1 MEKAETQASEKSGFA
16 PMRWMRWLYDW
27 TISWAEKPQGT
38 WALFLIAFAES
49 SFFPIP
55 PDVLLIALCVGSV
68 TKSYRFAVI
77 CTLGS
82 LLGGIAGYGI
92 GLYGFEMIGQPIV
105 KAYHGEVVMEKIKTW
120 YDTYG
125 FWGNLLAAVT
135 PIPYKVFTIASG
147 AFEFSFTSFMLASVV
162 GRSLRFFAVA
172 TLLFFFGPSIKAF
185 IEKYFN
191 LCAWVFMIFLIGG
204 FILLKYL

>member
-1 MEKAETQASEKSGFA
+1 MNPSQNKHPTDQGFLLT
-16 PMRWMRWLYDW
+16 RWLRGLYEW
-27 TISWAEKPQGT
+27 TIQWADKPHGT

-55 PDVLLIALCVGSV
+55 PDVLLIALCVGSR
-68 TKSYRFAVI
+68 KRSFRFAAI

-82 LLGGIAGYGI
+82 LMGGMVGYGVGAYAYEWI
-92 GLYGFEMIGQPIV
+92 GAPIV
-105 KAYHGEVVMEKIKTW
+105 QAYHGEAAMAKIKAW

-135 PIPYKVFTIASG
+135 PVPYKVFTIASG
-147 AFEFSFTSFMLASVV
+147 AFDFSFADFMLASVV
-162 GRSLRFFAVA
+162 GRTLRFFVVA
-172 TLLFFFGPSIKAF
+172 GLLYAFGAPIKAF

-191 LCAWVFMIFLIGG
+191 WCAWVFMILLIGG

>member
-1 MEKAETQASEKSGFA
+1 MEKAEIQASEKSGFA

-68 TKSYRFAVI
+68 TKAYRFAAI

-92 GLYGFEMIGQPIV
+92 GLYGFEMIGEPIV
-105 KAYHGEVVMEKIKTW
+105 KAYHGEAVMEKIKTW

>member
-1 MEKAETQASEKSGFA
+1 MEKAEIQASEKSGFA

-68 TKSYRFAVI
+68 TKSYRFAAI

-92 GLYGFEMIGQPIV
+92 GLYGFEMIGEPIV
-105 KAYHGEVVMEKIKTW
+105 KAYHGEAVMEKIKTW

-191 LCAWVFMIFLIGG
+191 LCAWAFMIFLIGG

>member
-1 MEKAETQASEKSGFA
+1 
-16 PMRWMRWLYDW
+16 MRWMRGLYDW
-27 TISWAEKPQGT
+27 TIHWAEKPQGT

-55 PDVLLIALCVGSV
+55 PDVLLIALCVGAV
-68 TKSYRFAVI
+68 TKSYRFALV

-92 GLYGFEMIGQPIV
+92 GLYGFEIIGQPIV
-105 KAYHGEVVMEKIKTW
+105 KAYHGQAVMEKIKVW

-147 AFEFSFTSFMLASVV
+147 AFEFSFASFMLASVV

-172 TLLFFFGPSIKAF
+172 TLLYFFGPSIKAF
-185 IEKYFN
+185 LEKYFN
-191 LCAWVFMIFLIGG
+191 LCAWVFMILLIGG
-204 FILLKYL
+204 FILLKYLK

>member
-1 MEKAETQASEKSGFA
+1 
-16 PMRWMRWLYDW
+16 MRWMRGLYDW

-55 PDVLLIALCVGSV
+55 PDVLLVALCVGAV
-68 TKSYRFAVI
+68 TKSYRFAAI

-92 GLYGFEMIGQPIV
+92 GLYGFEMIGEPIV
-105 KAYHGEVVMEKIKTW
+105 KAYHGETVMEKIKTW

-147 AFEFSFTSFMLASVV
+147 AFEFSFTSFMLASVI

-172 TLLFFFGPSIKAF
+172 TLLYFFGPKIKAF

-191 LCAWVFMIFLIGG
+191 LCAWAFMILLIGG
-204 FILLKYL
+204 FILLKYLK

>member
-1 MEKAETQASEKSGFA
+1 
-16 PMRWMRWLYDW
+16 MRWMRWLYDW

>member
-1 MEKAETQASEKSGFA
+1 
-16 PMRWMRWLYDW
+16 MRWMRWLYDW

-68 TKSYRFAVI
+68 TKSYRFAAI

-92 GLYGFEMIGQPIV
+92 GLYGFEMIGEPIV
-105 KAYHGEVVMEKIKTW
+105 KAYHGEAVMEKIKTW

>member
-1 MEKAETQASEKSGFA
+1 
-16 PMRWMRWLYDW
+16 MRWMRWLYDW

-68 TKSYRFAVI
+68 TKAYRFAAI

-92 GLYGFEMIGQPIV
+92 GLYGFEMIGEPIV
-105 KAYHGEVVMEKIKTW
+105 KAYHGEAVMEKIKTW